1 MVTAAED
8 DPTDPGLSIPEQGE
22 AVEEA
27 ETDGDLAGKRS
38 NANCPSSSLVV
49 AAAAAANNKHLNSVS
64 TCSELSEDEL
74 YQDVDS
80 GDAATDQEKER

>member
-8 DPTDPGLSIPEQGE
+8 DPTDPGLSIPEQEE

-27 ETDGDLAGKRS
+27 EADGDRAGKRS
-38 NANCPSSSLVV
+38 NANCASSSLVV
-49 AAAAAANNKHLNSVS
+49 AAAANNKHLNSVS

-80 GDAATDQEKER
+80 GDAATEQEKER

>member
-27 ETDGDLAGKRS
+27 ETDGDLAGKAG
-38 NANCPSSSLVV
+38 NGPSSSLVV
-49 AAAAAANNKHLNSVS
+49 AAAANNKHLNSVS